1 MEKPTTP
8 SSKNIDRL
16 SESRDSDGS
25 GLSSIDLAPVLL
37 EVGPST
43 ADKERPTYIEDPT
56 YLSEQPP
63 AFSTYSAQ
71 QHVNGDG
78 QVISHDLHLNSDA
91 EALYQWL
98 HSCAQTEPRQLLEI
112 KGSDD
117 DCDPDFHM
125 MFDLSSFF
133 KAGYELGPAMPLERR
148 MRGTNVEREA
158 TDGEVE
164 ARMDVRAWC
173 DAYIRNP
180 AHLKEFKLRKRL
192 ERLDRKMIET
202 HVRSLVRSTKYQG
215 RVEIRF
221 PIQKCSVVLSPD
233 NWVCRVRYGWAR
245 WLFYLS
251 FLWIITLSFLW
262 IITWPVLWV
271 RYGWARW
278 LFYLSFLWIITWPV
292 LWVFTKRWDVIDA
305 VYQCETDAQIEW
317 IHRWGWVITCL
328 VRKRRVLDV
337 PLTVADLEWHE
348 CKELE
353 EQRSLEARSTN
364 RSTGSRDWLRSLG
377 DGVEG
382 SRA

>member
-8 SSKNIDRL
+8 SRKNIDRL

-25 GLSSIDLAPVLL
+25 GLSSIDLARVLL

-43 ADKERPTYIEDPT
+43 ADKELPPYIENPT
-56 YLSEQPP
+56 YLGEQPP

-71 QHVNGDG
+71 QHVIGDG

-98 HSCAQTEPRQLLEI
+98 HSCAQTEPRQLIEI
-112 KGSDD
+112 KGSPSDGNIS
-117 DCDPDFHM
+117 PDFDM

-133 KAGYELGPAMPLERR
+133 KAGYELGPAMPLQRR

-173 DAYIRNP
+173 NAYIRNP

-202 HVRSLVRSTKYQG
+202 HVRSLVRSTNYRG

-221 PIQKCSVVLSPD
+221 PMQKCSVVLSPD
-233 NWVCRVRYGWAR
+233 NWVCR
-245 WLFYLS
+245 
-251 FLWIITLSFLW
+251 
-262 IITWPVLWV
+262 V

-328 VRKRRVLDV
+328 VRKRCVLDV
-337 PLTVADLEWHE
+337 PLTAADLKW